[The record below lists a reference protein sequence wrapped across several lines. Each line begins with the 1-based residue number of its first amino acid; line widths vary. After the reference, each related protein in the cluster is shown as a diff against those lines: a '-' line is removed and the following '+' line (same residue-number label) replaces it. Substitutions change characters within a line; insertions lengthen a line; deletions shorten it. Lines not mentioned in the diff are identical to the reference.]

1 MSNKTRKHIWPVS
14 LIAALGIVAVLALM
28 AATVWMPGPAQAQ
41 SGPTNPFGATPVPGT
56 TPTGPTNPFATPVPG
71 TTPVPTTPADTIT
84 ITSDSSTSSGSPEIK
99 VVINNLSMYLPVG
112 SQIVLYLEDDYQE
125 PSSIPSNTVYF
136 VATGGNAAQQVK
148 TGSSARVYATDQIK
162 IDNDDYFDATKNDIR
177 IAVPIPDM
185 CTSSTDACQGPNG
198 PFMGQM
204 LTMVVQNNSGI
215 KNPSEAGSHSADL
228 RIVGS
233 ADSLPHIGPAGGDP
247 NHKGITELETLAKI
261 SLSDSNNKR
270 GYAQTVTGT
279 GFNNGSTATA
289 YVLNR
294 APTTEEWWNEL
305 NCAEMNAVV
314 DPNKAVTDATMGTSP
329 CTMYVGLD
337 TTAGG
342 HKSIVDAADTTT
354 GYAEM
359 GVCRVV
365 IDRGTAAGSALV
377 GSDDTVAVVFDI
389 TVPVFK
395 PGNVNYI
402 CMEDG
407 EGRRSDEDVE
417 KFELEDSIRLV
428 PATVSAGDT
437 VTVFAQDFPG
447 TPGLTEVKLAGKV
460 VWKSDPAADD
470 PNKVNVSAAGIAR
483 DGSAT
488 ITFDMPGSINNV
500 PLQGVIRIDA
510 KWGSVNA
517 NANIT
522 VAPATLTLSKASA
535 LPNQT
540 ITIQGVGFGDA
551 TENDIDLTKITI
563 DDVPMAVDD
572 DSRDGSEVTVSSAGQ
587 FVATVFLWN
596 ASGTSNP
603 ALIAGNHT
611 IKVENKA
618 GFVGTAV
625 LEVPEAAI
633 NITPDVA
640 GPRTFVQ
647 LSGENWPVDNPDSNT
662 SLDTVSITVTEGSR
676 ERKYSAI
683 PDSSGRWNVEHRV
696 GSAVAIPSTNQVKV
710 EYGSDIAKVTSFRVP
725 EAVITI
731 EPAEAKPGD
740 TITLMA
746 EGMPVYASVD
756 EIKIGGRVISS
767 GLDFSTD
774 RVGAVA
780 ADGIRVPGLDPGTYS
795 VEMKINDIVAIGSID
810 VLPEGPAGI
819 ASALPGAVTNLGDK
833 LVRVFHFNGV
843 DKTWSFFDS
852 RADFADL
859 NTLTEMI
866 EGEPYWILVSEGVD
880 DVVLNNKTRAFTCV
894 GGDCWNQLVW

>member
-14 LIAALGIVAVLALM
+14 LITALGIVAVLALM
-28 AATVWMPGPAQAQ
+28 AATVWMPGSAQAQ
-41 SGPTNPFGATPVPGT
+41 SGPTNPFQATPVPGT
-56 TPTGPTNPFATPVPG
+56 TPTGPVSPFPTPVPG

-84 ITSDSSTSSGSPEIK
+84 ISSDSSTSSGSPEIK
-99 VVINNLSMYLPVG
+99 VVINNLSRDLPVG

-125 PSSIPSNTVYF
+125 PDSIPSNTVYF
-136 VATGGNAAQQVK
+136 VATGGIEGTGPGAPKQQTK
-148 TGSSARVYATDQIK
+148 TGNGARVYATDQIK
-162 IDNDDYFDATKNDIR
+162 IDTDDYFDATKNDIR
-177 IAVPIPDM
+177 IAIPIPDL
-185 CTSSTDACQGPNG
+185 CTSSTDDCQGPNG
-198 PFMGQM
+198 PYMGQN

-215 KNPSEAGSHSADL
+215 KNPSEAGSHSADV
-228 RIVGS
+228 RIVGTT
-233 ADSLPHIGPAGGDP
+233 DSLPDIGPAGSAPPDG
-247 NHKGITELETLAKI
+247 NHKGITELVTKAKI

-270 GYAQTVTGT
+270 GYTQTVTGT
-279 GFNNGSTATA
+279 GFNNGSTATVYA
-289 YVLNR
+289 LAVTSGD
-294 APTTEEWWNEL
+294 APSCE
-305 NCAEMNAVV
+305 AVV
-314 DPNKAVTDATMGTSP
+314 SGGTKAGDG
-329 CTMYVGLD
+329 
-337 TTAGG
+337 
-342 HKSIVDAADTTT
+342 I
-354 GYAEM
+354 
-359 GVCRVV
+359 
-365 IDRGTAAGSALV
+365 V
-377 GSDDTVAVVFDI
+377 GSDDTVAVTFDV
-389 TVPVFK
+389 TVPIFK

-407 EGRRSDEDVE
+407 EGRRSDDDVE
-417 KFELEDSIRLV
+417 KFELEDSIRVV
-428 PATVSAGDT
+428 PDTVSAGDT

-460 VWKSDPAADD
+460 VWTVAPGDTDQVAVRAA
-470 PNKVNVSAAGIAR
+470 NIGS

-510 KWGSVNA
+510 KWGTVNA
-517 NANIT
+517 NASIT

-540 ITIQGVGFGDA
+540 ITIQGVGFGD
-551 TENDIDLTKITI
+551 TPENDIDLTKITI

-596 ASGTSNP
+596 ESGTSNP
-603 ALIAGNHT
+603 ALTAGSHT

-625 LEVPEAAI
+625 LEVPEPAI

-647 LSGENWPVDNPDSNT
+647 LSGENWPVDNPESEA
-662 SLDTVSITVTEGSR
+662 SLNAVSITVTEGSR

-725 EAVITI
+725 AAVITI
-731 EPAEAKPGD
+731 EPSEAKPGD

-746 EGMPVYASVD
+746 EGMPVYTSVD
-756 EIKIGGRVISS
+756 QIKIGGRVISS

-774 RVGAVA
+774 RAGAVTA
-780 ADGIRVPGLDPGTYS
+780 PGIRVPGLDPGTYS
-795 VEMKINDIVAIGSID
+795 VEMDINDVVAIGSVD

-819 ASALPGAVTNLGDK
+819 ASVLPGAVTNLGDK

-843 DKTWSFFDS
+843 DKTWSFFDP

-859 NTLTEMI
+859 NTLTEMVD
-866 EGEPYWILVSEGVD
+866 GEPYWILVSEGVD
-880 DVVLNNKTRAFTCV
+880 DVVLNTKTRAFTCV

>member
-1 MSNKTRKHIWPVS
+1 MSKQTRKRIWPVS
-14 LIAALGIVAVLALM
+14 LVMALAVIGMM
-28 AATVWMPGPAQAQ
+28 AAIVLSTNPGTAQAQ
-41 SGPTNPFGATPVPGT
+41 GLCDTASGAVLQGLIDAGVCQDSSGGGDEGLCDTATGDVLQGLIDAGVCKASGT
-56 TPTGPTNPFATPVPG
+56 SAG
-71 TTPVPTTPADTIT
+71 IT

-99 VVINNLSMYLPVG
+99 VVINNLYRDLPVG

-125 PSSIPSNTVYF
+125 PDSIPSNTVYF
-136 VATGGNAAQQVK
+136 VATGGEDAAQKVK
-148 TGSSARVYATDQIK
+148 TGSGARVYATDQIK
-162 IDNDDYFDATKNDIR
+162 IATDDYFDATKNDIR

-198 PFMGQM
+198 PFKGQM

-228 RIVGS
+228 RIVGP
-233 ADSLPHIGPAGGDP
+233 ADSLPHIGPAGSGSPDD
-247 NHKGITELETLAKI
+247 NHKGITELVTKAKI

-270 GYAQTVTGT
+270 GYTQTVTGT
-279 GFNNGSTATA
+279 GFNNDATATV
-289 YVLNR
+289 YVLATSGD
-294 APTTEEWWNEL
+294 APSCE
-305 NCAEMNAVV
+305 AVV
-314 DPNKAVTDATMGTSP
+314 SGGTKAGDG
-329 CTMYVGLD
+329 
-337 TTAGG
+337 
-342 HKSIVDAADTTT
+342 IV
-354 GYAEM
+354 
-359 GVCRVV
+359 R
-365 IDRGTAAGSALV
+365 
-377 GSDDTVAVVFDI
+377 SDDTVAVIFDV

-395 PGNVNYI
+395 PGNVNYV
-402 CMEDG
+402 CMRDG
-407 EGRRSDEDVE
+407 EGRRSDDDVE
-417 KFELEDSIRLV
+417 RFELEDSIRVV

-447 TPGLTEVKLAGKV
+447 TPGLTEVKLAGTF
-460 VWKSDPAADD
+460 VWKSNPTSDD
-470 PNKVNVSAAGIAR
+470 PNQVNVGSAGIAR

-488 ITFDMPGSINNV
+488 ITFEMPGSINLGTPSEPRMV

-510 KWGSVNA
+510 KWGAVNA

-551 TENDIDLTKITI
+551 MENDIDLTKITI

-572 DSRDGSEVTVSSAGQ
+572 DSRDGNEVTVSSAGQ

-603 ALIAGNHT
+603 ALIAGSHT

-618 GFVGTAV
+618 GFVGTAI
-625 LEVPEAAI
+625 LEVPEPAI
-633 NITPDVA
+633 NITPEVA

-647 LSGENWPVDNPDSNT
+647 LAGENWPVDNPESNT

-725 EAVITI
+725 EAVIMI
-731 EPAEAKPGD
+731 EPDEAKPGD

-746 EGMPVYASVD
+746 AGMPVYASVD
-756 EIKIGGRVISS
+756 QIKIGGRVISS
-767 GLDFSTD
+767 GLNFNTD
-774 RVGAVA
+774 RVGAVTA
-780 ADGIRVPGLDPGTYS
+780 EGITVPGLDPGTYS
-795 VEMKINDIVAIGSID
+795 VEMEINDIVAIGSID

-843 DKTWSFFDS
+843 DKTWSFYDP

-866 EGEPYWILVSEGVD
+866 EGEPYWMLVSEGMD
-880 DVVLNNKTRAFTCV
+880 DVVLNNKTRMFTCV

>member
-1 MSNKTRKHIWPVS
+1 MSKKARKHIWPVS
-14 LIAALGIVAVLALM
+14 LAMSLALVGVLAVVAL
-28 AATVWMPGPAQAQ
+28 ALAGSNTAQAH
-41 SGPTNPFGATPVPGT
+41 GPCDLNTMTVAEFAECVAMGGDDTHTHDNGADSSAHAGVM
-56 TPTGPTNPFATPVPG
+56 
-71 TTPVPTTPADTIT
+71 

-99 VVINNLSMYLPVG
+99 VVINNLDRNLPVG

-125 PSSIPSNTVYF
+125 PGSIPSNTVYF
-136 VATGGNAAQQVK
+136 VATGGTETTPATDDEDPKQQTK
-148 TGSSARVYATDQIK
+148 TGNGARVYATDQIK
-162 IDNDDYFDATKNDIR
+162 IDTYEYFDATKNDIR
-177 IAVPIPDM
+177 IAIPIPDL

-198 PFMGQM
+198 PYMGQK
-204 LTMVVQNNSGI
+204 LTMVIQDNSGI
-215 KNPSEAGSHSADL
+215 KNPSEAGKHSAAI
-228 RIVGS
+228 RIVGP
-233 ADSLPHIGPAGGDP
+233 AASLPGPTIERADATAAEIMDGNVQGGTGSQAA
-247 NHKGITELETLAKI
+247 KFVLLTKAKI

-270 GYAQTVTGT
+270 GYVQTVTGT
-279 GFNNGSTATA
+279 GFKDGTTATA
-289 YVLNR
+289 YVLATSGD
-294 APTTEEWWNEL
+294 APD
-305 NCAEMNAVV
+305 CANIIA
-314 DPNKAVTDATMGTSP
+314 NGTP
-329 CTMYVGLD
+329 
-337 TTAGG
+337 
-342 HKSIVDAADTTT
+342 
-354 GYAEM
+354 
-359 GVCRVV
+359 
-365 IDRGTAAGSALV
+365 AGSATV
-377 GSDDTVAVVFDI
+377 GSDDTVAVVFDV
-389 TVPVFK
+389 TVPTFK

-407 EGRRSDEDVE
+407 IGRRSVDDVE
-417 KFELEDSIRLV
+417 KFELEDSIRVV
-428 PATVSAGDT
+428 PTTVSAGDT

-447 TPGLTEVKLAGKV
+447 NPGLTEVKLAGKV
-460 VWKSDPAADD
+460 VWKSDPAADA
-470 PNKVNVSAAGIAR
+470 PNQVNVRSAGIAR

-510 KWGSVNA
+510 KWGAVNA

-551 TENDIDLTKITI
+551 IENDIDLTKITI

-572 DSRDGSEVTVSSAGQ
+572 DSRDGGEVTVSSAGQ

-603 ALIAGNHT
+603 ALIAGKHT

-618 GFVGTAV
+618 GFVGTAI
-625 LEVPEAAI
+625 LEVPEPAI

-647 LSGENWPVDNPDSNT
+647 LAGENWPVDNPESNT
-662 SLDTVSITVTEGSR
+662 SLDTVSITVTEGGR

-725 EAVITI
+725 AAVITV

-774 RVGAVA
+774 RVGAVT

-795 VEMKINDIVAIGSID
+795 VEMEINDIVAIGSVD
-810 VLPEGPAGI
+810 VLPEGPSGLSTVVGDALAEVGDNLVVVWHFNTVSKDWTFYDPRPE
-819 ASALPGAVTNLGDK
+819 AVEFNTLSALTD
-833 LVRVFHFNGV
+833 
-843 DKTWSFFDS
+843 
-852 RADFADL
+852 
-859 NTLTEMI
+859 
-866 EGEPYWILVSEGVD
+866 GEAYQVLVSADVTG
-880 DVVLNNKTRAFTCV
+880 VVLNGKTRNLTCS
-894 GGDCWNQLVW
+894 GDNCWNQLVW